1 MRVGYLVNRY
11 PTPSH
16 SFIRREIHAVEST
29 GTEVVRFSIRPVGAP
44 DIPDPRDRAEQLQT
58 EALLEI
64 GVVRLVIEAVWV
76 LATRPL
82 RSLKAFVVAFAGNDR
97 RLKTLIR
104 RAAYYVEGAAL
115 ALRIRSHSIDH
126 LHAHFGTNSAM
137 VARIAS
143 ILSGIP
149 YSFTVHGPDEFDAP
163 VQLDLKGKV
172 ADCAFCVTIS
182 SFGRSQLMRWS
193 AYSDWP
199 KIKVVRCGVD
209 DSFLRSPQVAKV
221 TGAPH
226 MCTVARLSAQKGIPL
241 LLEAIAILKQA
252 GEPCTLT
259 IVGDGEMRAEV
270 EELITRLELSN
281 HVHLVGMASSDEII
295 EHLLDAR
302 AMVLPSFAEGL
313 PVVIMEALALSRPVI
328 VSAIAGTPELVN
340 KDCGWLVSAG
350 SVSELAE
357 AIRAALNA
365 SPENLDA
372 MGEVGRGRVS
382 ALHDSLVN
390 GERLNELFHKAAET
404 HE

>member
-16 SFIRREIHAVEST
+16 SFIRREIHAVEAT
-29 GTEVVRFSIRPVGAP
+29 GTEVVRFSIRSVGAS

-58 EALLEI
+58 EALLAI

-82 RSLKAFVVAFAGNDR
+82 RSLKALAVAFAGNDR

-163 VQLDLKGKV
+163 IQLDLKGKV

-209 DSFLRSPQVAKV
+209 DSFLRSPQAAKV

-295 EHLLDAR
+295 EHLLNAR

-390 GERLNELFHKAAET
+390 GERLNALFHNAAET